1 MWPFRKRGA
10 TLDQYLSSVAD
21 IRVPG
26 SLKSPNIT
34 RFKTSYII
42 FQIRKDD
49 LEELATSLVRAQQIV
64 QQHQGIAW
72 AVLSS
77 ISFATFNWPPTVNA
91 NDSEARCSRVANAL
105 RSEFLGDIRGAC
117 AIADGVFANIASES
131 VIKVSPILPGVEN
144 TMQRVLQMEYGEI
157 AGAAKED

>member
-1 MWPFRKRGA
+1 MWPFKKKGA
-10 TLDQYLSSVAD
+10 ALNQYLSSVAD

-26 SLKSPNIT
+26 SLKSPKIT

-42 FQIRKDD
+42 FQLRKDD

-72 AVLSS
+72 AVLSN
-77 ISFATFNWPPTVNA
+77 ISFATFNWPPTVNT
-91 NDSEARCSRVANAL
+91 NDSEARCSRAAIAL
-105 RSEFLGDIRGAC
+105 QSEFLGDVRGAC

-144 TMQRVLQMEYGEI
+144 TMQRVLQMEYGQI
-157 AGAAKED
+157 KESGSE